1 MMMGVWRSSPSP
13 LMGRCGISGKPR
25 LGESGAPGLL
35 WVHHQAQLTLL
46 VILSWPRMT
55 MGAWRLSQLA
65 PTGPSGTPGRYQRGA
80 IGAVEL
86 SIHKIVHR
94 GMIGKD
100 LLKRRNNLCPPNELT
115 SIETDAFVVPFA
127 EDGESIRTT
136 IVPTIQH
143 LSIELANL
151 ALIGRCRVL
160 RLECV

>member
-1 MMMGVWRSSPSP
+1 MDAWRLSSSA
-13 LMGRCGISGKPR
+13 LITRCGISGKPP
-25 LGESGAPGLL
+25 LEESGAPGLL

-65 PTGPSGTPGRYQRGA
+65 PTGPSGTPGRYHRGA

-86 SIHKIVHR
+86 AIHKIVHR

-100 LLKRRNNLCPPNELT
+100 LPKLRNNLCPPNERT
-115 SIETDAFVVPFA
+115 SIETDAFAVPFA
-127 EDGESIRTT
+127 EDGESISAA

-160 RLECV
+160 RLEFV